1 MHDACR
7 NIQTPTNTP
16 PASPVTL
23 EQAAI
28 ANELQQLINS
38 DYESEVSHD
47 DSVEDPDFTPE
58 TLNLRNVPVSSPS
71 PPSPSVSLTTPSDL
85 RSVETVNLFGHDSS
99 LRIDRSDIF
108 NISFQMTPDVEAVT
122 STSALPSAVNSPGL
136 STSSATSNVVNSPT
150 SSSSRAMPSVV
161 NLSTFG
167 DEAAQPTSS
176 NRGRAKRKNEHSWK
190 QNIRKKLRNSGKEQ
204 MVRTALYKK
213 RRSVAEIA
221 SPDKRGKHSPG
232 IQLPDVLVE
241 HANSHI
247 EYFPTVPSHW
257 CRKDTKKVYLEPIL
271 NQEKMYNLYLDKCQQ
286 DNIVKPISKTSYREM
301 LLKKNIA
308 FHKPRKDQCWC
319 HHYEMLPEDQ
329 REEKKEEYRAHVKR
343 KQEANAEKAED
354 KKKAEQDHSYMSVN
368 FDMEAVLYSP
378 LLLGKPVFYKRKIAC
393 FNFTVFD
400 TATKQGYCYKW
411 PEYEGNRGANEVSTC
426 LNLFLK
432 QVPTHVSH
440 VVLHSDCC
448 PGQNRNSILLYM
460 LMTLQSSND
469 CTIDVIDLKF
479 LEPGHTHMEC
489 DNMHAAIERASE
501 SARIFIPDDWL

>member
-1 MHDACR
+1 MHNACR

-136 STSSATSNVVNSPT
+136 STSSATSNVVNSLT
-150 SSSSRAMPSVV
+150 SSSSCAMPSVV

-190 QNIRKKLRNSGKEQ
+190 QNIRKKLRNSGKEYY
-204 MVRTALYKK
+204 TCKK
-213 RRSVAEIA
+213 GLKPE
-221 SPDKRGKHSPG
+221 
-232 IQLPDVLVE
+232 
-241 HANSHI
+241 
-247 EYFPTVPSHW
+247 
-257 CRKDTKKVYLEPIL
+257 RK
-271 NQEKMYNLYLDKCQQ
+271 
-286 DNIVKPISKTSYREM
+286 
-301 LLKKNIA
+301 
-308 FHKPRKDQCWC
+308 
-319 HHYEMLPEDQ
+319 
-329 REEKKEEYRAHVKR
+329 
-343 KQEANAEKAED
+343 
-354 KKKAEQDHSYMSVN
+354 
-368 FDMEAVLYSP
+368 AV
-378 LLLGKPVFYKRKIAC
+378 
-393 FNFTVFD
+393 
-400 TATKQGYCYKW
+400 
-411 PEYEGNRGANEVSTC
+411 
-426 LNLFLK
+426 
-432 QVPTHVSH
+432 
-440 VVLHSDCC
+440 
-448 PGQNRNSILLYM
+448 
-460 LMTLQSSND
+460 
-469 CTIDVIDLKF
+469 
-479 LEPGHTHMEC
+479 
-489 DNMHAAIERASE
+489 
-501 SARIFIPDDWL
+501 

>member
-1 MHDACR
+1 MKRSSRIISLALGNDNGDGTGTINMHDACG

-47 DSVEDPDFTPE
+47 DSVEDPDFTTE

-190 QNIRKKLRNSGKEQ
+190 QNIRKKLRNSGIVASNMPRNYKPDPRGKKYIKYDFNLIQQAVNEYSASNCSLDAISKKCNIHTSVLYRHCTKNMKSQ
-204 MVRTALYKK
+204 GGQTVFSNKTEEELVLGEEDILRWLNESDGEALSDEEHENLYIQTHFGEKSSTDDGENASDIAPIQAENSSSCEEDVMSSVTPRLPPIATVSGQGRVKSRGIGRTLGRGRGRTLGRGRGRGPKNSSL
-213 RRSVAEIA
+213 SVAT
-221 SPDKRGKHSPG
+221 SMSHSRGPSHARIVRQRGRGRGRGRSRGVQQRQRRG
-232 IQLPDVLVE
+232 IQSIQQKWTHSSGPKLGGYS
-241 HANSHI
+241 NQ
-247 EYFPTVPSHW
+247 
-257 CRKDTKKVYLEPIL
+257 PI
-271 NQEKMYNLYLDKCQQ
+271 
-286 DNIVKPISKTSYREM
+286 
-301 LLKKNIA
+301 
-308 FHKPRKDQCWC
+308 
-319 HHYEMLPEDQ
+319 
-329 REEKKEEYRAHVKR
+329 
-343 KQEANAEKAED
+343 
-354 KKKAEQDHSYMSVN
+354 
-368 FDMEAVLYSP
+368 
-378 LLLGKPVFYKRKIAC
+378 
-393 FNFTVFD
+393 
-400 TATKQGYCYKW
+400 
-411 PEYEGNRGANEVSTC
+411 
-426 LNLFLK
+426 
-432 QVPTHVSH
+432 
-440 VVLHSDCC
+440 
-448 PGQNRNSILLYM
+448 
-460 LMTLQSSND
+460 
-469 CTIDVIDLKF
+469 
-479 LEPGHTHMEC
+479 
-489 DNMHAAIERASE
+489 
-501 SARIFIPDDWL
+501 